1 MILAVF
7 LDTFLSNVPLYKG
20 KVTAEIQSAIDLP
33 SPCMKIEREVM
44 FSSLEMLP
52 HTLMD
57 EDVRLQAF
65 ELYFLKKYENFF
77 PWLPYIKYCLLGI
90 VLE

>member
-1 MILAVF
+1 
-7 LDTFLSNVPLYKG
+7 
-20 KVTAEIQSAIDLP
+20 
-33 SPCMKIEREVM
+33 M